1 MAAPRYGQP
10 DGNAEMRAYSAIC
23 AQAFAGDQQ
32 AFEEMIRAFGLDSLR
47 VLRDDDVTGGLTI
60 YRTGQFFGGRSVP
73 TWGIAGVAVAPE
85 LRGRGY
91 AIELMREVL
100 REAHAQG
107 APLSTLYPAAP
118 GLYRSLGWEF
128 AGVRSAVRLRL
139 GELRAPA
146 SDVELRP
153 ATPDDERAIRD
164 LYRRARSHINGCMD
178 RDEHLWSRVR
188 RAPSE
193 TPVVGYIA
201 QRGGEPVG
209 YVLYLQKRETP
220 GHFVY
225 NLYVRDFACAAPGVG
240 EAILAFFARHRSVAR
255 ELVVYMPP
263 GDPLLANVLGT
274 QEVPVESQIAWM
286 LRIVRVGDALQTRGY
301 STAIQAEATV
311 NVKDDEL
318 PDNSGPWTLQV
329 AQGRMRVERGGPGG
343 PGITVGG
350 LASLYSG
357 FHTPAQLRESGQLTG
372 DTAHD
377 AALQAMFAG
386 PLPWM
391 PDFF

>member
-1 MAAPRYGQP
+1 
-10 DGNAEMRAYSAIC
+10 MRAYSAIA
-23 AQAFAGDQQ
+23 AQSFGGDPQG
-32 AFEEMIRAFGLDSLR
+32 FEDVIRSFGLENLR
-47 VLRDDDVTGGLTI
+47 VLRDGGVTGGLSI
-60 YRTGQFFGGRSVP
+60 YRAGQFFGGRSVP
-73 TWGIAGVAVAPE
+73 TWGIAGVAVRPE
-85 LRGRGY
+85 LRGRGH

-100 REAHAQG
+100 HEAHAQG
-107 APLSTLYPAAP
+107 APISTLYPAAP
-118 GLYRSLGWEF
+118 GLYRRFGWEF

-139 GELRAPA
+139 AELRASE

-153 ATPDDERAIRD
+153 ATPEDEPAIRD
-164 LYRRARSHINGCMD
+164 LYRKTRAHTNGCLD
-178 RDEHLWSRVR
+178 RDELLWSRLR
-188 RAPSE
+188 RAPAE
-193 TPVVGYIA
+193 TPVFGYIA
-201 QRGGEPVG
+201 ERGREPVG

-240 EAILAFFARHRSVAR
+240 ESMLAFFARHRSVAR
-255 ELVVYMPP
+255 ELVLHLPP
-263 GDPLLANVLGT
+263 NDPLLASMLGT

-286 LRIVRVGDALQTRGY
+286 LRIVRVAEALQARGY
-301 STAIQAEATV
+301 STGIQAEASI
-311 NVKDDEL
+311 NVQDDEL
-318 PDNSGPWTLQV
+318 PDNTGAWSLQL
-329 AQGRMRVERGGPGG
+329 AEGRMRAERGGSGG
-343 PGITVGG
+343 PGITATG

-357 FHTPAQLRESGQLTG
+357 FHTPAQLRASGQLTG